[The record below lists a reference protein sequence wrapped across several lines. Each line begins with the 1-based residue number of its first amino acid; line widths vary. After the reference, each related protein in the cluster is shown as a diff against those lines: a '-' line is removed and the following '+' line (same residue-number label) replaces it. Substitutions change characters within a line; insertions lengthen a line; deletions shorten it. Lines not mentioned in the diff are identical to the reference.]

1 MLWQQARAYS
11 LPVLS
16 QVVPL
21 DKNVDPARARGN
33 VEEWLVWLE
42 VAMVQSIRSVT
53 FNSTEA
59 YTQSDYVDWIQVW
72 PGQVREWII
81 MEISEIVF
89 AWIFTDAVTSA
100 AE

>member
-1 MLWQQARAYS
+1 M
-11 LPVLS
+11 LS

-42 VAMVQSIRSVT
+42 AAMVQSIRSVT
-53 FNSTEA
+53 FNSVEA

-72 PGQVREWII
+72 PGQVRQRITR
-81 MEISEIVF
+81 EIWHCGSEIVF
-89 AWIFTDAVTSA
+89 AGIFTDAVTSPW
-100 AE
+100 